1 MVSIQLSE
9 KPILSSKTQSI
20 AYLLRQDFS
29 MPHSLLEIA
38 QNAFPALA
46 TYIKQMHFAGKTGDA
61 LAIPIAHGD
70 TIFTLFLLG
79 LGKESDKKTIE
90 IESYRRAL
98 GSLIKMM
105 QQRKMDSVALRLPNN
120 TFFGV
125 DVAYLAEQTA
135 IVSSMASYRFDDFIS
150 NKDRKVNQNL
160 SMELVIDPAQRADIE
175 RGLKRGKTIVESVNK
190 VRHWIDLPAK
200 YLTPLELADKASQIA
215 DRFGLKATIFGEQE
229 VITLGMGGL
238 AAVSAGSE
246 VDCRFVILEYTA
258 PEKSAPTI
266 AFVGKGIT
274 FDSGGLSIKPAAA
287 METMKE
293 DMSGAAAVIG
303 AMEVLA
309 QLKPNVNIVAITPL
323 SENMP
328 SGKATK
334 PGDIIRFYNGKT
346 AEVRNTDA
354 EGRLILADALSYAVK
369 HYKLDAMIDLATL
382 TGACAY
388 ALGPYFSGMM
398 SQHDELVAR
407 LEDAAKRSGD
417 RVWRLPFDNDYKSAI
432 KSEVADICNIGSQTI
447 KAGAI
452 TAGFFLQNF
461 VDDVPWV
468 HLDIAGVAY
477 DVPNISY
484 LGVGAT
490 GYGVRL
496 LVELAM
502 NWK

>member
-1 MVSIQLSE
+1 MVRIQLSD
-9 KPILSSKTQSI
+9 KAILSTKAQSI

-29 MPHSLLEIA
+29 MPHSLLEVA
-38 QNAFPALA
+38 QTAFPALT
-46 TYIKQMHFAGKTGDA
+46 TYMKQMHFTGKVGDA
-61 LAIPIAHGD
+61 LAIPLAHGE
-70 TIFTLFLLG
+70 TIFTLFLIV
-79 LGKESDKKTIE
+79 LGKESDKKIE

-105 QQRKMDSVALRLPNN
+105 QQRKMDSVALRLPNHQ
-120 TFFGV
+120 FFDV
-125 DVAYLAEQTA
+125 DAAYLAEQTA
-135 IVSSMASYRFDDFIS
+135 IVASMASYRFDDFIT

-160 SMELVIDPAQRADIE
+160 SMELIIDNAQQKEIE
-175 RGLKRGKTIVESVNK
+175 QGLKRGTIIVESLNK

-200 YLTPLELADKASQIA
+200 YLTPLELAEKATQIA
-215 DRFGLKATIFGEQE
+215 DRFGLRATIFNEQE
-229 VITLGMGGL
+229 VNAMGMGGL
-238 AAVSAGSE
+238 SAVSVGSE
-246 VDCRFVILEYTA
+246 VDCRFVILEYQA
-258 PEKSAPTI
+258 PEKSAPTV

-293 DMSGAAAVIG
+293 DMSGAAAVNG

-309 QLKPNVNIVAITPL
+309 QLNPNINIVAITPL

-346 AEVRNTDA
+346 AEVKNTDA

-369 HYKLDAMIDLATL
+369 HYKLDAIVDLATL

-398 SQHDELVAR
+398 SQHDGLVQQ
-407 LEDAAKRSGD
+407 LEAASKRSGD
-417 RVWRLPFDNDYKSAI
+417 RVWRLPFDNDYKAAI

-461 VDDVPWV
+461 VDEVPFA

-490 GYGVRL
+490 GYGLRL